1 MRRIAWVFVVILSVI
16 AFVSGCGKKSSEE
29 VVGDLSKRTDSM
41 ESYKSVGKM
50 KIHTGNAL
58 QEYDV
63 EVWYKQPN
71 FYRVSLKNTKKDVTQ
86 ILLRNEQGVFVLTP
100 QLEKSFRFQSD
111 WPENSG
117 QVYLYQS
124 LLESIIDDSKRKMSH
139 SKNNYQFEVAAN
151 YPQNQ
156 SLKYQR
162 IWMNED
168 YHPKKVEVL
177 DAEKKV
183 MVEVKFNRFEE
194 NASFDQDAFD
204 MKRNM
209 TGFAGRSVPT
219 LAKKKTK
226 SEKDVKVLS
235 PEWTPMESELEN
247 ETGIETPNG
256 KAVIIRYSGKKPF
269 TLTERNPG
277 AVDASMQVYGKP
289 IDLGFTTGVLIE
301 SDGKKRLSWTYNGTD
316 IELKGAL
323 SEKEMTKIARS
334 VYAEEGK

>member
-1 MRRIAWVFVVILSVI
+1 MRRIAWIFVVIFGMM
-16 AFVSGCGKKSSEE
+16 AFVSGCGEKSTDE
-29 VVGDLSKRTDSM
+29 VVGDLSKRSDTM

-50 KIHTGNAL
+50 KIQTGNAP

-63 EVWYKQPN
+63 EVWYKKPN
-71 FYRVSLKNTKKDVTQ
+71 FYRVSLKNTQKDVTQ

-124 LLESIIDDSKRKMSH
+124 LLESIIDDSKRKMTH
-139 SKNNYQFEVAAN
+139 KKNRYQFEVVAN

-156 SLKYQR
+156 TLKTQR
-162 IWMNED
+162 IWMNDD
-168 YHPKKVEVL
+168 YHPQKVEVL
-177 DAEKKV
+177 DGEQKV
-183 MVEVKFNRFEE
+183 MVEVKFNRFEAE
-194 NASFDQDAFD
+194 PTFDKDAFD

-209 TGFAGRSVPT
+209 MGYAGRSVPT
-219 LAKKKTK
+219 LAKKK
-226 SEKDVKVLS
+226 SDDKDVKVLS
-235 PEWTPMESELEN
+235 PEWTPKQSDLESE
-247 ETGIETPNG
+247 TGVDTPNG

-277 AVDASMQVYGKP
+277 AVETSMQVYGKP

-301 SDGKKRLSWTYNGTD
+301 ADGKKRLSWTYEGTD
-316 IELKGAL
+316 FELNGAL
-323 SEKEMTKIARS
+323 AEKEMVKVARS
-334 VYAEEGK
+334 VFAEEEK